1 MGDEPVA
8 DPDAM
13 WKAGYSAPV
22 RDGENDDP
30 EGDPEPQWFANYGRS
45 ETTAAR
51 DASPP
56 PAPQSAPVLAI
67 DGVEETPA
75 DQPTPRDRTVRRLL
89 VGALALVVLTA
100 GGIAWQIG
108 HDGST
113 PGRHVLA
120 AIPERGVPT
129 WIAELDT
136 GHVTGVIGT
145 RSTIVVLELVSNDLV
160 GLAADSGAER
170 WRVNVAPSRSIA
182 QLEEVDGAAIVLVEE
197 STGTR
202 SIAAYDLESGTRL
215 WREDGLDQST
225 FVAFQ
230 GIIYRLPRSIT
241 DSGAPAGLERLDPR
255 TGERL
260 NALTSEL
267 SSVGWAHAAT
277 VRDDFVEVF
286 DLQTLERVGGPIAI
300 GDVVA
305 ASAFGDRVVGL
316 GRDAMIRLYGATG
329 DELSA
334 LQITVA
340 QPDQFDVTNS
350 VEPMLLVVANDEIA
364 GYSLSGDRIA
374 QVWRT
379 GPVQVNEITDV
390 GEHTYAVVQTVVAA
404 GPNGGPVR
412 VVDTATG
419 EAVAEPR
426 GGNWVSLGRD
436 GFVVEI
442 TDDTGVREAIEGYG
456 YDGDQRWRFDLNR
469 DQQGV
474 FLVDGGMVVVA
485 SDEVTQTS
493 TLTYLT

>member
-13 WKAGYSAPV
+13 WKAGYSAPA
-22 RDGENDDP
+22 GEGGSDDP
-30 EGDPEPQWFANYGRS
+30 AADPEPREWFANYGRT
-45 ETTAAR
+45 EAAASP

-56 PAPQSAPVLAI
+56 PAAEPVPPLAFEGM
-67 DGVEETPA
+67 DENPA
-75 DQPTPRDRTVRRLL
+75 DPPIPRDPTARRLL
-89 VGALALVVLTA
+89 VGAMAMAVVA
-100 GGIAWQIG
+100 VGGVAWQIG

-113 PGRHVLA
+113 AGRHVLA
-120 AIPERGVPT
+120 SIPERAVPT
-129 WIAELDT
+129 WIAELST

-145 RSTIVVLELVSNDLV
+145 RSTIVVLELVTNDLV
-160 GLAADSGAER
+160 GLSAESGQER
-170 WRVNVAPSRSIA
+170 WRVQVAPSRSIA

-197 STGTR
+197 SSGNR
-202 SIAAYDLESGTRL
+202 SIASYDLESGEQL
-215 WREDGLDQST
+215 WRENGLDRSA

-230 GIIYRLPRSIT
+230 GSIYQLPGGVT
-241 DSGAPAGLERLDPR
+241 DVAIQRLDPL

-260 NALTSEL
+260 NALTSQL
-267 SSVGWAHAAT
+267 SSVGWSHAAT

-316 GRDAMIRLYGATG
+316 GRDAMLRLYGSTG
-329 DELSA
+329 DELSS
-334 LQITVA
+334 LQIAVD
-340 QPDQFDVTNS
+340 QPEQFDVTNS
-350 VEPMLLVVANDEIA
+350 AEPMLLVMADQEIV

-419 EAVAEPR
+419 DAVAEPR

-442 TDDTGVREAIEGYG
+442 TDDQGVREAIEGYE
-456 YDGDQRWRFDLNR
+456 YDGDQRWRFDLAR

-474 FLVDGGMVVVA
+474 FLVDGGMVLVA
-485 SDEVTQTS
+485 SDTTTQKS